1 MASELYVETLKGLT
15 SGANANKVIIPAGQT
30 LDASAGTLVPS
41 SGGVVKVEKH
51 EFTSSQTILSTSLVD
66 VTDSEFNF
74 TPSLSSSRLLIMCD
88 VHYYNEAS
96 STNNGW
102 QLVVKVDGTPV
113 IAEGNDFEIYENDV
127 GGSSWDKYD
136 RVYRQVMYTN
146 TSTSA
151 KAIKLAA
158 STYVATSGNR
168 LQISAGGGFTTNI
181 TVMEI
186 AG

>member
-1 MASELYVETLKGLT
+1 MTTLYVDNIAPNLQSKISAPNLQLP
-15 SGANANKVIIPAGQT
+15 SG
-30 LDASAGTLVPS
+30 S
-41 SGGVVKVEKH
+41 VVQVQKH

-74 TPSLSSSRLLIMCD
+74 TPTLSSSNLLIMCD
-88 VHYYNEAS
+88 VHYYNES
-96 STNNGW
+96 SGTNNGW

-113 IAEGNDFEIYENDV
+113 IAEGNDYEIYENDV
-127 GGSSWDKYD
+127 SGSKWDKYD

-146 TSTSA
+146 TSTST
-151 KAIKLAA
+151 KAIKLAG
-158 STYVATSGNR
+158 STYLATSGNR